1 MLKLNLTLPV
11 KTEAE
16 LVVAQLV
23 SVGMAWINKLPNIE
37 LSIKPLQARK
47 QV

>member
-11 KTEAE
+11 KAEAE

-23 SVGMAWINKLPNIE
+23 FVGMASINKLPNIE
-37 LSIKPLQARK
+37 LPIKPLQARK